1 MNEQILI
8 NVTPFE
14 TRVAIVEQGTV
25 QEIQLERSN
34 QRGNVGNIYLGKVTR
49 VLPGMQSA
57 FIDIGLERAAFIHIA
72 DLRENRES
80 RQNDN
85 VQVQIEKV
93 LFEGQTLLV
102 QVIKDAVGT
111 KGARVSNQ
119 ISIAGRALV
128 YLPHDP
134 HIGISQKIESEEE
147 REELKQRVKQLMDPN
162 EKGGYIIRTQASWAT
177 DDEIKNDQK
186 YLSLRWQRIIDEMKK
201 QAAPAL
207 LYEDLN
213 LAQRVLRD
221 FATEETSIIEID
233 SRTVNQQLIEWAQIY
248 TPAVVDKIHHY
259 TGPRPLF
266 DVANVEEEVKIAL
279 SRRVD
284 LKSGGYLIFDHN
296 EALTSIDVNTGG
308 FIGFRNFHDTI
319 FKTNLEATLAI
330 ARQLRL
336 RNTGGIIII
345 DFIDMDNVEHQEAV
359 LDELRKA
366 LARDRTHTTVNGFS
380 SLGLVEMTR
389 KRTRDSLHTLLC
401 EPCPTCHTRGNILT
415 ARTVC
420 YNIMREIL
428 REAKQFNP
436 KEFRLIVS
444 PHVIDLFLDEESSF
458 LGMLDEFIGKP
469 ISLEVDNNYSQEM
482 YDIVLM

>member
-80 RQNDN
+80 RQHEN
-85 VQVQIEKV
+85 VQVQIEKI

-102 QVIKDAVGT
+102 QVTKDAVGT

-119 ISIAGRALV
+119 ISIAGRVLV

-134 HIGISQKIESEEE
+134 HIGISQKIETDEE
-147 REELKQRVKQLMDPN
+147 RETLKQRVKELMDPD
-162 EKGGYIIRTQASWAT
+162 EKGGYIIRTQASWAS
-177 DDEIKNDQK
+177 DEEIKNDQK
-186 YLSLRWQRIIDEMKK
+186 YLSLRWQKIIDEMKR
-201 QAAPAL
+201 QGAPAL

-221 FATEETSIIEID
+221 FATEETTTIEID
-233 SRTVNQQLIEWAQIY
+233 SRTVSQSLTEWAEIY
-248 TPAVVDKIHHY
+248 TPAVVDKIHYY

-266 DVANVEEEVKIAL
+266 DVANVEEEIKTAL
-279 SRRVD
+279 SRRVE

-308 FIGFRNFHDTI
+308 FIGYRNFHDTI
-319 FKTNLEATLAI
+319 FKTNLEATHAI

-345 DFIDMDNVEHQEAV
+345 DFIDMDNPEHQEAV
-359 LDELRKA
+359 LEELRKA
-366 LARDRTHTTVNGFS
+366 LSRDRTHTTVSGFS
-380 SLGLVEMTR
+380 ALGLVEMTR
-389 KRTRDSLHTLLC
+389 KRTRDSLYTLLC
-401 EPCPTCHTRGNILT
+401 EPCPTCDTRGNVLT

-444 PHVIDLFLDEESSF
+444 PQVIDLFLDEESSF

>member
-80 RQNDN
+80 RQHEN
-85 VQVQIEKV
+85 VQVQIEKI

-102 QVIKDAVGT
+102 QVTKDAVGT

-119 ISIAGRALV
+119 ISIAGRVLV

-134 HIGISQKIESEEE
+134 HIGISQKIETDEE
-147 REELKQRVKQLMDPN
+147 RETLKQRVKELMDPE
-162 EKGGYIIRTQASWAT
+162 EKGGYIIRTQASWAS
-177 DDEIKNDQK
+177 DEEIKNDQK
-186 YLSLRWQRIIDEMKK
+186 YLSLRWQKIIDEMKR
-201 QAAPAL
+201 QGAPAL

-221 FATEETSIIEID
+221 FATEETTTIEID
-233 SRTVNQQLIEWAQIY
+233 SRTVSQSLTEWAEIY

-266 DVANVEEEVKIAL
+266 DVANVEEEIKTAL
-279 SRRVD
+279 SRRVE

-308 FIGFRNFHDTI
+308 FIGYRNFHDTI
-319 FKTNLEATLAI
+319 FKTNLEATHAI

-345 DFIDMDNVEHQEAV
+345 DFIDMDNPEHQEAV

-366 LARDRTHTTVNGFS
+366 LSRDRTHTTVSGFS
-380 SLGLVEMTR
+380 ALGLVEMTR
-389 KRTRDSLHTLLC
+389 KRTRDSLYTLLC
-401 EPCPTCHTRGNILT
+401 EPCPTCDTRGNVLT

-444 PHVIDLFLDEESSF
+444 PQVIDLFLDEESSF
-458 LGMLDEFIGKP
+458 LDMLDEFIGKP

>member
-80 RQNDN
+80 RQHEN
-85 VQVQIEKV
+85 VQVQIEKI

-102 QVIKDAVGT
+102 QVTKDAVGT

-119 ISIAGRALV
+119 ISIAGRVLV

-134 HIGISQKIESEEE
+134 HIGISQKIETDEE
-147 REELKQRVKQLMDPN
+147 RETLKQRVKELMDPD
-162 EKGGYIIRTQASWAT
+162 EKGGYIIRTQASWAS
-177 DDEIKNDQK
+177 DEENKNDQK
-186 YLSLRWQRIIDEMKK
+186 YLSLRWQKIIDEMKR
-201 QAAPAL
+201 QGAPAL

-221 FATEETSIIEID
+221 FATEETTTIEID
-233 SRTVNQQLIEWAQIY
+233 SRTVSQSLTEWAEIY
-248 TPAVVDKIHHY
+248 TPAVVDKIHYY

-266 DVANVEEEVKIAL
+266 DVANVEEEIKTAL
-279 SRRVD
+279 SRRVE

-308 FIGFRNFHDTI
+308 FIGYRNFHDTI
-319 FKTNLEATLAI
+319 FKTNLEATHAI

-345 DFIDMDNVEHQEAV
+345 DFIDMDNPEHQEAV
-359 LDELRKA
+359 LEELRKA
-366 LARDRTHTTVNGFS
+366 LSRDRTHTTVSGFS
-380 SLGLVEMTR
+380 ALGLVEMTR
-389 KRTRDSLHTLLC
+389 KRTRDSLYTLLC
-401 EPCPTCHTRGNILT
+401 EPCPTCDTRGNVLT

-444 PHVIDLFLDEESSF
+444 PQVIDLFLDEESSF

>member
-102 QVIKDAVGT
+102 QVIKDPVGT

-147 REELKQRVKQLMDPN
+147 REELKQRVKQLMDPQ

-177 DDEIKNDQK
+177 DEELKNDQK
-186 YLSLRWQRIIDEMKK
+186 YLSLRWQKIIDEMKK
-201 QAAPAL
+201 SGAPAL
-207 LYEDLN
+207 LYEDLS

-221 FATEETSIIEID
+221 FATEDTESIEID
-233 SRTVNQQLIEWAQIY
+233 SRTVNHQLTEWAQIY
-248 TPAVVDKIHHY
+248 TPAVVEKIHHY

-266 DVANVEEEVKIAL
+266 DLANVEEEIKIAL

-345 DFIDMDNVEHQEAV
+345 DFIDMDNTEHQEAV
-359 LDELRKA
+359 LEELRKA

-389 KRTRDSLHTLLC
+389 KRTRDSLLTLLC
-401 EPCPTCHTRGNILT
+401 EPCPTCDTRGNILT

>member
-34 QRGNVGNIYLGKVTR
+34 QRGIVGNIYLGKVSR

-57 FIDIGLERAAFIHIA
+57 FIDIGLERAAFIHLA

-85 VQVQIEKV
+85 IQIQIEKV

-102 QVIKDAVGT
+102 QVIKDSIGT

-119 ISIAGRALV
+119 ISIAGRSLV

-147 REELKQRVKQLMDPN
+147 REKLKQRVQNLMEPN

-177 DDEIKNDQK
+177 DEELKNDQE
-186 YLSLRWQRIIDEMKK
+186 YLSLRWQKIIDGMRKHG
-201 QAAPAL
+201 APAL
-207 LYEDLN
+207 LYEDLT

-221 FATEETSIIEID
+221 FSNENTLSIEID
-233 SRTVNQQLIEWAQIY
+233 SRTTTHNLKQWAEIY
-248 TPAVVDKIHHY
+248 TPAVANKINHY
-259 TGPRPLF
+259 TGPRALF
-266 DVANVEEEVKIAL
+266 DLANLEEEIKTAL

-308 FIGFRNFHDTI
+308 YIGYRNFHDTI
-319 FKTNLEATLAI
+319 FKTNLEASLAI

-345 DFIDMDNVEHQEAV
+345 DFIDMDNAEHQEAV
-359 LDELRKA
+359 LDELQKA

-389 KRTRDSLHTLLC
+389 KRTRDSLHTLLS
-401 EPCPTCHTRGNILT
+401 EPCPTCQTRGNILT

-444 PHVIDLFLDEESSF
+444 PHVIDLLLDEESSF

-469 ISLEVDNNYSQEM
+469 ISLEVDNNYTQEM
-482 YDIVLM
+482 YDIILI

>member
-14 TRVAIVEQGTV
+14 TRVAIVDQGTV

-34 QRGNVGNIYLGKVTR
+34 QRGKVGNIYLGKVTR

-57 FIDIGLERAAFIHIA
+57 FIDIGLERAAFMHIA

-80 RQNDN
+80 RLNDN
-85 VQVQIEKV
+85 VQVHIEKV

-102 QVIKDAVGT
+102 QVIKDPVGT

-147 REELKQRVKQLMDPN
+147 REMLKERVKNLMDPK

-177 DDEIKNDQK
+177 DEELKNDQE
-186 YLSLRWQRIIDEMKK
+186 YLRLRWQKTIEEMKK
-201 QAAPAL
+201 KGAPAL

-221 FATEETSIIEID
+221 FATEETESIEID
-233 SRTVNQQLIEWAQIY
+233 SRTVCQQLQEWSQVY
-248 TPAVVDKIHHY
+248 TPAVADKIRHY

-266 DVANVEEEVKIAL
+266 DLANVDEEIKTAL

-308 FIGFRNFHDTI
+308 YIGFRNFHDTI
-319 FKTNLEATLAI
+319 FKTNLEASLAI

-359 LDELRKA
+359 LGELRKA

-389 KRTRDSLHTLLC
+389 KRTRDSLLSLLC
-401 EPCPTCHTRGNILT
+401 EPCPTCDTRGHILT

-458 LGMLDEFIGKP
+458 LSMLDEFIGKP
-469 ISLEVDNNYSQEM
+469 ISLEVDNNYTQEM
-482 YDIVLM
+482 YDIVLI

>member
-80 RQNDN
+80 RQHEN
-85 VQVQIEKV
+85 VQVQIEKI

-102 QVIKDAVGT
+102 QVTKDAVGT

-119 ISIAGRALV
+119 ISIAGRVLV

-134 HIGISQKIESEEE
+134 HIGISQKIETDEE
-147 REELKQRVKQLMDPN
+147 RETLKQRVKELMDPE
-162 EKGGYIIRTQASWAT
+162 EKGGYIIRTQASWAS
-177 DDEIKNDQK
+177 DEEIKNDQK
-186 YLSLRWQRIIDEMKK
+186 YLSLRWQKIIDEMKR
-201 QAAPAL
+201 QGAPAL

-221 FATEETSIIEID
+221 FATEETTTIEIE
-233 SRTVNQQLIEWAQIY
+233 SRTVSQSLTEWAEIY

-266 DVANVEEEVKIAL
+266 DVANVEEEIKTAL
-279 SRRVD
+279 SRRVE

-308 FIGFRNFHDTI
+308 FIGYRNFHDTI
-319 FKTNLEATLAI
+319 FKTNLEATHAI

-345 DFIDMDNVEHQEAV
+345 DFIDMDNPEHQEAV

-366 LARDRTHTTVNGFS
+366 LSRDRTHTTVSGFS
-380 SLGLVEMTR
+380 ALGLVEMTR
-389 KRTRDSLHTLLC
+389 KRTRDSLYTLLC
-401 EPCPTCHTRGNILT
+401 EPCPTCDTRGNVLT

-444 PHVIDLFLDEESSF
+444 PQVIDLFLDEESSF

>member
-80 RQNDN
+80 RQHEN
-85 VQVQIEKV
+85 VQVQIEKI

-102 QVIKDAVGT
+102 QVTKDAVGT

-119 ISIAGRALV
+119 ISIAGRVLV

-134 HIGISQKIESEEE
+134 HIGISQKIETDEE
-147 REELKQRVKQLMDPN
+147 RETLKQRVKELMDPD
-162 EKGGYIIRTQASWAT
+162 EKGGYIIRTQASWAS
-177 DDEIKNDQK
+177 DEEIKNDQK
-186 YLSLRWQRIIDEMKK
+186 YLSLRWQKIIDEMKK
-201 QAAPAL
+201 QGAPAL

-221 FATEETSIIEID
+221 FATEETTTIEID
-233 SRTVNQQLIEWAQIY
+233 SRTVSQSLTEWAEIY
-248 TPAVVDKIHHY
+248 TPAVVDKIHDY

-266 DVANVEEEVKIAL
+266 DVANVEEEIKTAL
-279 SRRVD
+279 SRRVE

-308 FIGFRNFHDTI
+308 FIGYRNFHDTI
-319 FKTNLEATLAI
+319 FKTNLEATHAI

-345 DFIDMDNVEHQEAV
+345 DFIDMDNPEHQEAV

-366 LARDRTHTTVNGFS
+366 LSRDRTHTTVSGFS
-380 SLGLVEMTR
+380 ALGLVEMTR
-389 KRTRDSLHTLLC
+389 KRTRDSLYTLLC
-401 EPCPTCHTRGNILT
+401 EPCPTCDTRGNVLT

-444 PHVIDLFLDEESSF
+444 PQVIDLFLDEESSF

>member
-80 RQNDN
+80 RQHEN
-85 VQVQIEKV
+85 VQVQIEKI

-102 QVIKDAVGT
+102 QVTKDAVGT

-119 ISIAGRALV
+119 ISIAGRVLV

-134 HIGISQKIESEEE
+134 HIGISQKIETDEE
-147 REELKQRVKQLMDPN
+147 RETLKQRVKELMDPE
-162 EKGGYIIRTQASWAT
+162 EKGGYIIRTQASWAS
-177 DDEIKNDQK
+177 DEEIKNDQK
-186 YLSLRWQRIIDEMKK
+186 YLSLRWQKIIDEMKR
-201 QAAPAL
+201 QGAPAL

-221 FATEETSIIEID
+221 FATEETTTIEID
-233 SRTVNQQLIEWAQIY
+233 SRTVSQSLTEWAEIY
-248 TPAVVDKIHHY
+248 TPAVVDKIHYY

-266 DVANVEEEVKIAL
+266 DVANVEEEIKTAL
-279 SRRVD
+279 SRRVE

-308 FIGFRNFHDTI
+308 FIGYRNFHDTI
-319 FKTNLEATLAI
+319 FKTNLEATHAI

-345 DFIDMDNVEHQEAV
+345 DFIDMDNPEHQEAV

-366 LARDRTHTTVNGFS
+366 LSRDRTHTTVSGFS
-380 SLGLVEMTR
+380 ALGLVEMTR
-389 KRTRDSLHTLLC
+389 KRTRDSLYTLLC
-401 EPCPTCHTRGNILT
+401 EPCPTCDTRGNVLT

-444 PHVIDLFLDEESSF
+444 PQVIDLFLDEESSF

>member
-80 RQNDN
+80 RQHEN
-85 VQVQIEKV
+85 VQVQIEKI

-102 QVIKDAVGT
+102 QVTKDAVGT

-119 ISIAGRALV
+119 ISIAGRVLV

-134 HIGISQKIESEEE
+134 HIGISQKIETDEE
-147 REELKQRVKQLMDPN
+147 RETLKQRVKELMDPD
-162 EKGGYIIRTQASWAT
+162 EKGGYIIRTQASWAS
-177 DDEIKNDQK
+177 DEEIKNDQK
-186 YLSLRWQRIIDEMKK
+186 YLSLRWQKIIDEMKK
-201 QAAPAL
+201 QGAPAL

-221 FATEETSIIEID
+221 FATEETTTIEID
-233 SRTVNQQLIEWAQIY
+233 SRTVSQSLTEWAEIY

-266 DVANVEEEVKIAL
+266 DVANVEEEIKTAL
-279 SRRVD
+279 SRRVE

-308 FIGFRNFHDTI
+308 FIGYRNFHDTI
-319 FKTNLEATLAI
+319 FKTNLEATHAI

-345 DFIDMDNVEHQEAV
+345 DFIDMDNPEHQEAV

-366 LARDRTHTTVNGFS
+366 LSRDRTHTTVSGFS
-380 SLGLVEMTR
+380 ALGLVEMTR
-389 KRTRDSLHTLLC
+389 KRTRDSLYTLLC
-401 EPCPTCHTRGNILT
+401 EPCPTCDTRGNVLT

-444 PHVIDLFLDEESSF
+444 PQVIDLFLDEESSF

>member
-57 FIDIGLERAAFIHIA
+57 FIDIGLERAAFMHIA

-102 QVIKDAVGT
+102 QVIKDPVGT

-147 REELKQRVKQLMDPN
+147 REELKQRVKRLMDPN

-177 DDEIKNDQK
+177 DEELKNDQK
-186 YLSLRWQRIIDEMKK
+186 YLSLRWQKTIDGMKK
-201 QAAPAL
+201 KGAPAL

-221 FATEETSIIEID
+221 FATEETESIEID
-233 SRTVNQQLIEWAQIY
+233 SRTVNQQLTEWAQIY
-248 TPAVVDKIHHY
+248 TPAVLDKIHHY

-266 DVANVEEEVKIAL
+266 DLANVDEEIKTAI

-308 FIGFRNFHDTI
+308 YIGFRNFHDTI

-345 DFIDMDNVEHQEAV
+345 DFIDMDNTEHQEAV

-389 KRTRDSLHTLLC
+389 KRTRDSLLTLLC
-401 EPCPTCHTRGNILT
+401 EPCPTCDTRGNILT

-458 LGMLDEFIGKP
+458 LSMLDEFIGKP

>member
-80 RQNDN
+80 RQHEN
-85 VQVQIEKV
+85 VQIQIEKI

-102 QVIKDAVGT
+102 QVTKDAVGT

-119 ISIAGRALV
+119 ISIAGRVLV

-134 HIGISQKIESEEE
+134 HIGISQKIETDEE
-147 REELKQRVKQLMDPN
+147 RETLKQRVKELMDPD
-162 EKGGYIIRTQASWAT
+162 EKGGYIIRTQASWAS
-177 DDEIKNDQK
+177 DEEIKNDQK
-186 YLSLRWQRIIDEMKK
+186 YLSLRWQKIIDEMKR
-201 QAAPAL
+201 QGAPAL

-221 FATEETSIIEID
+221 FATEETTTIEID
-233 SRTVNQQLIEWAQIY
+233 SRTVSQSLTEWAEIY
-248 TPAVVDKIHHY
+248 TPAVVDKIHYY

-266 DVANVEEEVKIAL
+266 DVANVEEEIKTAL
-279 SRRVD
+279 SRRVE

-308 FIGFRNFHDTI
+308 FIGYRNFHDTI
-319 FKTNLEATLAI
+319 FKTNLEATHAI

-345 DFIDMDNVEHQEAV
+345 DFIDMDNPEHQEAV
-359 LDELRKA
+359 LEELRKA
-366 LARDRTHTTVNGFS
+366 LSRDRTHTTVSGFS
-380 SLGLVEMTR
+380 ALGLVEMTR
-389 KRTRDSLHTLLC
+389 KRTRDSLYTLLC
-401 EPCPTCHTRGNILT
+401 EPCPTCDTRGNVLT

-444 PHVIDLFLDEESSF
+444 PQVIDLFLDEESSF

>member
-1 MNEQILI
+1 MK
-8 NVTPFE
+8 
-14 TRVAIVEQGTV
+14 RQG
-25 QEIQLERSN
+25 
-34 QRGNVGNIYLGKVTR
+34 
-49 VLPGMQSA
+49 
-57 FIDIGLERAAFIHIA
+57 
-72 DLRENRES
+72 
-80 RQNDN
+80 
-85 VQVQIEKV
+85 
-93 LFEGQTLLV
+93 
-102 QVIKDAVGT
+102 
-111 KGARVSNQ
+111 
-119 ISIAGRALV
+119 
-128 YLPHDP
+128 
-134 HIGISQKIESEEE
+134 
-147 REELKQRVKQLMDPN
+147 
-162 EKGGYIIRTQASWAT
+162 
-177 DDEIKNDQK
+177 
-186 YLSLRWQRIIDEMKK
+186 
-201 QAAPAL
+201 APAL

-221 FATEETSIIEID
+221 FATEETTTIEID
-233 SRTVNQQLIEWAQIY
+233 SRTVSQSLTEWAEIY

-266 DVANVEEEVKIAL
+266 DVANVEEEIKTAL
-279 SRRVD
+279 SRRVE

-308 FIGFRNFHDTI
+308 FIGYRNFHDTI
-319 FKTNLEATLAI
+319 FKTNLEATHAI

-345 DFIDMDNVEHQEAV
+345 DFIDMDNPEHQEAV

-366 LARDRTHTTVNGFS
+366 LSRDRTHTTVSGFS
-380 SLGLVEMTR
+380 ALGLVEMTR
-389 KRTRDSLHTLLC
+389 KRTRDSLYTLLC
-401 EPCPTCHTRGNILT
+401 EPCPTCDTRGNVLT

-444 PHVIDLFLDEESSF
+444 PQVIDLFLDEESSF

>member
-14 TRVAIVEQGTV
+14 TRVAIVEQGTA
-25 QEIQLERSN
+25 QEIHLERSS
-34 QRGNVGNIYLGKVTR
+34 QRGNVGNIYLGRVSR

-57 FIDIGLERAAFIHIA
+57 FIDIGLERAAFIHLA
-72 DLRENRES
+72 DLRESREQRHHGS
-80 RQNDN
+80 AP
-85 VQVQIEKV
+85 VLIEKV

-102 QVIKDAVGT
+102 QVIKDAIGT

-119 ISIAGRALV
+119 ISIAGRSLV

-134 HIGISQKIESEEE
+134 NIGVSQKIESEEE
-147 REELKQRVKQLMDPN
+147 REALKNRVSQLKDPQ
-162 EKGGYIIRTQASWAT
+162 EKGGYIIRTQACWAS
-177 DDEIKNDQK
+177 DEELKNDQK
-186 YLSLRWQRIIDEMKK
+186 YLRLRWQKIIEGMKRN
-201 QAAPAL
+201 AAPAL
-207 LYEDLN
+207 LYEDLD
-213 LAQRVLRD
+213 LVQRVLRD
-221 FATEETSIIEID
+221 FSSENTTNILVD
-233 SRTVNQQLIEWAQIY
+233 SRTVHQAMREWAEIY
-248 TPAVVDKIHHY
+248 TPAVLDKIEHY
-259 TGPRPLF
+259 AGPRALF
-266 DVANVEEEVKIAL
+266 DVANVDEEIKTAL

-308 FIGFRNFHDTI
+308 FIGYRNFHDTI
-319 FKTNLEATLAI
+319 FKTNLEASLTI

-345 DFIDMDNVEHQEAV
+345 DFIDMDNPEHQEAV
-359 LDELRKA
+359 LEELNKS
-366 LARDRTHTTVNGFS
+366 LQRDRTHTTVSGFS

-389 KRTRDSLHTLLC
+389 KRTRDSLHATLC
-401 EPCPTCHTRGNILT
+401 EPCPTCETRGTVLT
-415 ARTVC
+415 PRTVC

-444 PHVIDLFLDEESSF
+444 PEVIDLFLDEESSF

-482 YDIVLM
+482 YDIILV